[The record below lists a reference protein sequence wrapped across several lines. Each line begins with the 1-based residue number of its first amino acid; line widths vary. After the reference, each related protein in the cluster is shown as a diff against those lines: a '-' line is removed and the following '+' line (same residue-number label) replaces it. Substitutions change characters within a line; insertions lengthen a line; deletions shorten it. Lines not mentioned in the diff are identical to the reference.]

1 MGLKEQQQ
9 LRKAGSR
16 SGAPQGRDCPGPRK
30 SALKTRMQAT
40 LCRLNRLYLSY
51 SHAITIGEKKRGHA
65 SKGEQGRVYGTAWR
79 EESEKSNYNLKFL
92 KMKREP
98 KKQTKNFQNQNRNLE
113 ERNFQRRDTILQH
126 STQEVESL

>member
-1 MGLKEQQQ
+1 M
-9 LRKAGSR
+9 
-16 SGAPQGRDCPGPRK
+16 
-30 SALKTRMQAT
+30 
-40 LCRLNRLYLSY
+40 
-51 SHAITIGEKKRGHA
+51 EKKRGHA

-92 KMKREP
+92 KMKRKP